1 VVRGVATTSKP
12 FGAGF
17 VTAILVGAALNPINS
32 AVIATGLVA
41 IATAMDVP
49 VGETS
54 ILISS
59 LYLTCAV
66 AQPTAGR
73 LAEEFGPRR
82 VFLLGIA
89 VVLAGGVLGSVADNL
104 AMLVWARVLIG
115 LGTSAGYPT
124 AMMLIRRRA
133 ADAGLDAP
141 PSTVLGGI
149 AIAGGA
155 TMAIGPS
162 LGGLLIG
169 WFGWRS
175 VFAVNVPFAL
185 LAALMAFWGI
195 PRDPDAPTGRPW
207 RVMVSRLDLA
217 GIAAFSA
224 ALVSGLVAL
233 EGLPHVRWP
242 ALVGVV
248 VFSAGLVWR
257 ELHAANPFIDMRL
270 LVRNRAL
277 SRTYVRAALTVFG
290 TYVVL
295 YGVTQW
301 IEAAHGQ
308 TAFAAGVIML
318 PVGAVSALS
327 SQAVSGRKNPRIPL
341 IVAAVL
347 FIAGS
352 ALILTLSKSSPVLAI
367 SAVTAIFGAVNGA
380 GIVGNQLALYR
391 QTPPDT
397 IGTAS
402 GLMRTSQ
409 YVSSIASAVLI
420 GVVFSRTVDSA
431 GLHHAGLILIGVSLV
446 LLLMTVFDRRLLG
459 SWVGHPG

>member
-1 VVRGVATTSKP
+1 
-12 FGAGF
+12 
-17 VTAILVGAALNPINS
+17 
-32 AVIATGLVA
+32 
-41 IATAMDVP
+41 MDVP
-49 VGETS
+49 VGKTA

-82 VFLLGIA
+82 IFLVGIA
-89 VVLAGGVLGSVADNL
+89 VVLAGGVLGALADNL
-104 AMLVWARVLIG
+104 AMLTCARVLIG

-124 AMMLIRRRA
+124 AMLLIRRRA

-141 PSTVLGGI
+141 PSAVLGSI
-149 AIAGGA
+149 AIAGSA

-162 LGGLLIG
+162 LGGLLVG
-169 WFGWRS
+169 GFGWRAI
-175 VFAVNVPFAL
+175 FAVNLPFAL
-185 LAALMAFWGI
+185 AAALMALWGI
-195 PRDPDAPTGRPW
+195 PRDPALQGRPL
-207 RVMVSRLDLA
+207 RVVINRLDLP

-224 ALVSGLVAL
+224 ALVSTLIL
-233 EGLPHVRWP
+233 IEDLPHVSWQ
-242 ALVGVV
+242 ALAATAVL
-248 VFSAGLVWR
+248 SAGLIWR
-257 ELHAANPFIDMRL
+257 ELRASNPFIDVRL

-277 SRTYVRAALTVFG
+277 SRTYVRGALTVFG

-301 IEAAHGQ
+301 IEADLGQ
-308 TAFAAGVIML
+308 TALAAGLIML
-318 PVGAVSALS
+318 PVGAVSAVAA
-327 SQAVSGRKNPRIPL
+327 QAVSGRSNPLMPL

-347 FIAGS
+347 YIVGS
-352 ALILTLSKSSPVLAI
+352 ALILTLSKTSPVIAI
-367 SAVTAIFGAVNGA
+367 AGVTAIFGGVNGA

-391 QTPPDT
+391 QTPAET

-420 GVVFSRTVDSA
+420 GAVYGRTVDST
-431 GLHHAGLILIGVSLV
+431 GLHQAAVVLIGVSV
-446 LLLMTVFDRRLLG
+446 ILLLMTVFDRHLSRSG
-459 SWVGHPG
+459 VDSDS